1 MRTNYSARKI
11 MSNRTVEYFI
21 SIVQSSKELSKKEK
35 EVLVKRLKD
44 RTLEKIGKKYKV
56 TGERV
61 RQIEEKALIKFIAK
75 ICQLNLFD

>member
-1 MRTNYSARKI
+1 

-21 SIVQSSKELSKKEK
+21 SIVQSSKELTKKEK

-44 RTLEKIGKKYKV
+44 RTLEKIGKRYKV
-56 TGERV
+56 SGERI
-61 RQIEEKALIKFIAK
+61 RQIEERALLKFLQK